1 MTGQTGGRRAGYSPL
16 PGTGPSAAVVV
27 SSAARRIRKELRPM
41 AWTVLEEVALDAVV
55 EHGRLVSRTSARRVA
70 DQLGVDLTT
79 AASSL
84 RVLRQRGFLALERQ
98 SGPAGR
104 FGLSIYVL
112 MSPFGLTVIPPR
124 VDCSNMADPYVD
136 VPEVRGSDTT
146 GPGMEQPCL
155 EEALREKVSG
165 CPQPAVA
172 KPTDSMKAT
181 MSQGALDLGLGPA

>member
-1 MTGQTGGRRAGYSPL
+1 MTGQTGGRRAGPSPL
-16 PGTGPSAAVVV
+16 TGIGPSVAVVV

-55 EHGRLVSRTSARRVA
+55 EDGRLVSRTSARRVA
-70 DQLGVDLTT
+70 DQLGVDPTT

-124 VDCSNMADPYVD
+124 MDGSNMADSEVD
-136 VPEVRGSDTT
+136 TSEVKGPDTT
-146 GPGMEQPCL
+146 GPGMDQPCL
-155 EEALREKVSG
+155 AEALRDKVPSG
-165 CPQPAVA
+165 RRPVVA
-172 KPTDSMKAT
+172 KPTGSRKTT
-181 MSQGALDLGLGPA
+181 MSQGALDLGLGSA

>member
-1 MTGQTGGRRAGYSPL
+1 
-16 PGTGPSAAVVV
+16 VVV

-55 EHGRLVSRTSARRVA
+55 EDGRLVSRTSARRIA
-70 DQLGVDLTT
+70 AQLGVDPTT

-104 FGLSIYVL
+104 FGLSLYVL
-112 MSPFGLTVIPPR
+112 ASPSGLTVIPPR
-124 VDCSNMADPYVD
+124 VDCSNMADPYMD
-136 VPEVRGSDTT
+136 ASEVRGPETT

-155 EEALREKVSG
+155 EEALTEKVSG
-165 CPQPAVA
+165 CRQPAVA
-172 KPTDSMKAT
+172 KPTASTKAT
-181 MSQGALDLGLGPA
+181 MSQRALDLGLGPG